1 MEASGTGNMKLSM
14 NGALTIGT
22 YDGANIE
29 IAEEVGEENIYI
41 FGLRAEE
48 IAEMQQKALQPAAST
63 TTSDP
68 AIKEVMDAFASD
80 RFCPNEHG
88 LFRWIFD
95 ELVHRGDR
103 YFHLADFPSYV
114 ETQQLIDGEY
124 LNEEVW
130 WRKAVLNV
138 ARIGKFS
145 SDRTVTQY
153 ARDIWHIGPFERSAR
168 PAKPPVRSVAVVPSN
183 GDAPAAAEPAAEA
196 ESKHVAD

>member
-1 MEASGTGNMKLSM
+1 
-14 NGALTIGT
+14 
-22 YDGANIE
+22 
-29 IAEEVGEENIYI
+29 
-41 FGLRAEE
+41 
-48 IAEMQQKALQPAAST
+48 MQQKGTYNPQQRYEN
-63 TTSDP
+63 DP
-68 AIKEVMDAFASD
+68 AIKEVMDSFASD

-103 YFHLADFPSYV
+103 YFHIADFPAYV

-124 LNEEVW
+124 LNEDIW

-145 SDRTVTQY
+145 SDRSITQY
-153 ARDIWHIGPFERSAR
+153 ARDIWRIGQFERSAR
-168 PAKPPVRSVAVVPSN
+168 PTKPPVRSAAVVSGN
-183 GDAPAAAEPAAEA
+183 GAAPAASEPAVET